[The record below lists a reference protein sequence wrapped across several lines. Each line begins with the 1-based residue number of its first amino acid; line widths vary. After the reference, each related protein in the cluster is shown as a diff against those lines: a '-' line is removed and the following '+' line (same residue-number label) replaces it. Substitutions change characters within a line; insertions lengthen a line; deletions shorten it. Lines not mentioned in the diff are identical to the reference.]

1 MTVREGLIVAL
12 PDEAGREPLWMRV
25 VDGAVVQRGAGPN
38 WLASCG
44 LAALPQDMVVMLVPP
59 AALVT
64 LHWTAHPDLPAR
76 QGRAAARLAALAG
89 GIAPSDQ
96 LFAAADENDDPAR
109 PHLIALAARSDMQ
122 HWLLWA
128 QHHGLD
134 PDVIVPAPLLLPE
147 PEEGFARGMIGGAAA
162 WRGRE
167 TAFGGDIFG
176 GDVFGG
182 DRAVPELIGEAD
194 VRDASP
200 AEVEALAIA
209 ALERPPLD
217 MRQGDFARRVRRD
230 WDRRSL
236 TRIAVGSALVLLAS
250 LLITVIGVTRQYVAA
265 RGLDAESLA
274 LAREVLPD
282 AADVA
287 SAQSEMDRQLAA
299 RGAGGYAF
307 TASAAALMSAMQDS
321 PGVSLTALSRDPDGM
336 IRATLAAAK
345 ADDINDVL
353 LNLQAAGFTI
363 TATPSQD
370 PGGRTL
376 ADITV
381 RS

>member
-1 MTVREGLIVAL
+1 MSVREGLIVAL
-12 PDEAGREPLWMRV
+12 PEEADAEPLWMRV
-25 VDGAVVQRGAGPN
+25 VDGAVVQRGAGAN
-38 WLASCG
+38 WLAACG

-64 LHWTAHPDLPAR
+64 LHWALHPDLAPR

-89 GIAPSDQ
+89 GIVPSDQ
-96 LFAAADENDDPAR
+96 LFAATDENDDPAR
-109 PHLIALAARSDMQ
+109 PHLIALAARSDVQ

-134 PDVIVPAPLLLPE
+134 PDVIVPAPLLLPPVE
-147 PEEGFARGMIGGAAA
+147 QDFARGIVGGAAV

-167 TAFGGDIFG
+167 AAFSGDMAL
-176 GDVFGG
+176 V
-182 DRAVPELIGEAD
+182 ELTGEAGFRE
-194 VRDASP
+194 VAP

-217 MRQGDFARRVRRD
+217 LRQGDFAKRVRRE
-230 WDRRSL
+230 WDRQAL
-236 TRIAVGSALVLLAS
+236 KRIALWSGLILLAS
-250 LLITVIGVTRQYVAA
+250 LLIAVIGVARQHMAA
-265 RGLDAESLA
+265 DRLDAESLA
-274 LAREVLPD
+274 LARDVLPN
-282 AADVA
+282 ATDVA
-287 SAQSEMDRQLAA
+287 SAESEMDRQLAA

-307 TASAAALMSAMQDS
+307 TASAAAVMAAMQDS

-336 IRATLAAAK
+336 VRATLAAAK
-345 ADDINDVL
+345 AEEINTVL
-353 LNLQAAGFTI
+353 LALQAAGFTI